1 MPGTHGLGEL
11 EADIMAA
18 LWDDAQ
24 LTSVRDVL
32 GALERPV
39 AYTTV
44 MTVMDNLH
52 RKGLLIRERVGKAF
66 HYRPVWSREEYTAR
80 LMRDVL
86 GTAGDHEAVFT
97 HFLSQM
103 TAEEARSLQAVW
115 QRHDTRQA

>member
-1 MPGTHGLGEL
+1 MGV
-11 EADIMAA
+11 M
-18 LWDDAQ
+18 WDNAQ
-24 LTSVRDVL
+24 LATVRDVL
-32 GALERPV
+32 TALERPA

-52 RKGLLIRERVGKAF
+52 RKGLLTRDRVGKAF

-86 GTAGDHEAVFT
+86 AATGDHEAVFT

-103 TAEEARSLQAVW
+103 TPEEARSLQAVW
-115 QRHDTRQA
+115 RRHKPPQA

>member
-1 MPGTHGLGEL
+1 
-11 EADIMAA
+11 A
-18 LWDDAQ
+18 
-24 LTSVRDVL
+24 
-32 GALERPV
+32 

-52 RKGLLIRERVGKAF
+52 QKGLLTRERVGKAY

-86 GTAGDHEAVFT
+86 GDAGDHEAVFT

-115 QRHDTRQA
+115 QRHKRRQA